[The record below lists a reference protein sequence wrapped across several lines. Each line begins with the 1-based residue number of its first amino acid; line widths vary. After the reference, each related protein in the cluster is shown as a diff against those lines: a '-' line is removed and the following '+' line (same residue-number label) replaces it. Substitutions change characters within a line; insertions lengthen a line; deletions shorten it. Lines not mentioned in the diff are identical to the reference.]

1 MPRLSRSMRDRSYDP
16 LCAGYFP
23 LAVLGFS
30 FWFFVAVPFASHRE
44 TYWWLAEVQSG
55 ELVDSLAFI
64 SSTYRPLHQV
74 LTWLSF
80 EALDPA
86 VFPTRSGRQA
96 AFQILVYLA
105 FLLAWW
111 WIYAGARNRRV
122 FALVSCIAGGAF
134 FSGYVHLFHLYGTA
148 YVPVMLVVGFLL
160 GRANDAAVV
169 DRRETW
175 LLAAVGLLLLWH
187 PFAAA
192 LLVAFF
198 FGRFLDTYRVRNA
211 VQRWT
216 GATTIVL
223 AGTLVFAFLFALP
236 FLLPNSSALL
246 VETASRSL
254 SNRWHAWLV
263 SYQTSEVNAVAS
275 VIALVLAEATVFSL
289 PWTLRARTLTAV
301 LVAVAAAPLA
311 RAGIPLLLLWLLV
324 VQVKIVLLGNRALFF
339 LSITAV
345 LLPLGAGIGSP
356 IHALFALVVA
366 VYTVPL
372 GWDAAEQGLS
382 RFTPKHAWAFAGLAM
397 AVVIPLRAGTELP
410 IVTRLASPL
419 LAERERTY
427 QLEQMLAWL
436 RDSPY
441 CGRALAFTERA
452 ANPVESTS
460 SAITRRQRPPASSE
474 DVRHFWNHVL
484 RCRDDSTGDAR
495 PLLLTFGDTTP
506 ASTRPLLA
514 IPGRHAG
521 AATIRELDASIA
533 QP

>member
-1 MPRLSRSMRDRSYDP
+1 MPRLSRSTRERSCAP
-16 LCAGYFP
+16 FSAGYFP

-44 TYWWLAEVQSG
+44 TYWWLAEVRSG
-55 ELVDSLAFI
+55 DFVDSLAFI
-64 SSTYRPLHQV
+64 SSTYRPLHQA

-86 VFPTRSGRQA
+86 VFPTRSGYQA
-96 AFQILVYLA
+96 AFQVLVYLS

-111 WIYAGARNRRV
+111 WIYAGVRNRRV
-122 FALVSCIAGGAF
+122 FALVACVAGGAF

-160 GRANDAAVV
+160 GQATETSVV
-169 DRRETW
+169 DRRELR
-175 LLAAVGLLLLWH
+175 LLAAVAVLLLWH

-192 LLVAFF
+192 LLVAYF
-198 FGRFLDTYRVRNA
+198 FGRFLDTYAVRSSA
-211 VQRWT
+211 QRWT

-223 AGTLVFAFLFALP
+223 AGALVFAFLFVLP

-254 SNRWHAWLV
+254 SSRWHAWLV

-275 VIALVLAEATVFSL
+275 ALALVLAEATVFSL
-289 PWTLRARTLTAV
+289 PWTLRARVLAAA
-301 LVAVAAAPLA
+301 LVAVAGALLA

-324 VQVKIVLLGNRALFF
+324 VQAKLVLHASRALFF
-339 LSITAV
+339 LSVTTV

-366 VYTVPL
+366 VYAVPL
-372 GWDAAEQGLS
+372 GWDAAEQRLS

-397 AVVIPLRAGTELP
+397 AVVIPLRAGTEVP

-441 CGRALAFTERA
+441 CGRALEFTERA

-460 SAITRRQRPPASSE
+460 SAITRRHRPPASSD

-484 RCRDDSTGDAR
+484 RCRDDSSVDAR
-495 PLLLTFGDTTP
+495 PLLLTFGDAAP

-521 AATIRELDASIA
+521 AATIRELDATIA
-533 QP
+533 EP